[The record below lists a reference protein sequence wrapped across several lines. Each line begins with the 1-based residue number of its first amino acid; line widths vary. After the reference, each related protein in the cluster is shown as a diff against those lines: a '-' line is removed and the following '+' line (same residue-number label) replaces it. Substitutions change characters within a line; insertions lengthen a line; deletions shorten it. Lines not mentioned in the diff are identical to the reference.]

1 MDIYAKRTMNL
12 GKVLSGIKTRMNKV
26 DRILYRFHQKEKEDA
41 MASAERF
48 NGVVKEVMME
58 I

>member
-1 MDIYAKRTMNL
+1 MVIRKGYIVQYPD
-12 GKVLSGIKTRMNKV
+12 GDVVLW
-26 DRILYRFHQKEKEDA
+26 DEKEDA